1 MRIADWLE
9 KKHSLKFLS
18 VKLNYYKF
26 SESLFP
32 CIMHL
37 TLIVTERVERRRNG
51 TSTAEENEIWTSTT
65 NTNWSLCLQNQKI
78 APIIRALSTPPKT
91 AFDDNTFNT
100 VPIPNCAILAN
111 PNEYSEKEIDNARVR
126 VIRLTMDSL
135 ITKCGDRPTE
145 LELIHLAKS
154 IATQYSILRD
164 DPGLPV
170 RDNYVSN
177 MGLAHTQWF
186 FYSH

>member
-1 MRIADWLE
+1 MLQKGSTEEETAPAQP
-9 KKHSLKFLS
+9 KKMKYEPQL
-18 VKLNYYKF
+18 
-26 SESLFP
+26 P
-32 CIMHL
+32 
-37 TLIVTERVERRRNG
+37 TLIDPSASKTK
-51 TSTAEENEIWTSTT
+51 
-65 NTNWSLCLQNQKI
+65 KI

-100 VPIPNCAILAN
+100 VPIPNCAILAY
-111 PNEYSEKEIDNARVR
+111 PNEHSEKEIDNARVR

-177 MGLAHTQWF
+177 MGSAHTQ
-186 FYSH
+186 